1 MPYLR
6 SHFPLEV
13 LIVQVGVEQ
22 HDSAGQRVHRI
33 LQIYPRNNLVTSN
46 YIFKQM
52 ALVKDN
58 MEMDVKTLKVAS
70 TCP

>member
-1 MPYLR
+1 M
-6 SHFPLEV
+6 
-13 LIVQVGVEQ
+13 QVGVEQ
-22 HDSAGQRVHRI
+22 HDSAGQRVNRI
-33 LQIYPRNNLVTSN
+33 LQINPRNNLVTSN
-46 YIFKQM
+46 YIFKQR